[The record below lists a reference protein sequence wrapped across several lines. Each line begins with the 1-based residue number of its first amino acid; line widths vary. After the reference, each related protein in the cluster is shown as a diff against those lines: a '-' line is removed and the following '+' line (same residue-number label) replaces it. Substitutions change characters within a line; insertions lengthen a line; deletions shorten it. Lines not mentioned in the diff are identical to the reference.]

1 MDDNK
6 DWNKFFI
13 GALGFM
19 FIILLICAGLSS
31 YDTEPTKTEIESTI
45 QQAKN
50 SNDPK
55 LKQQALD
62 LERKIQEQENAKLQK
77 KIQKINDS
85 ISQK

>member
-1 MDDNK
+1 MNDDSK
-6 DWNKFFI
+6 IFGYFI
-13 GALGFM
+13 LI
-19 FIILLICAGLSS
+19 FIVCGLIAASAP
-31 YDTEPTKTEIESTI
+31 PTQSEIESTI

>member
-1 MDDNK
+1 MNDDSK
-6 DWNKFFI
+6 IFGYFI
-13 GALGFM
+13 LIFIVGGLIAALF
-19 FIILLICAGLSS
+19 AASAP
-31 YDTEPTKTEIESTI
+31 PTQSEIESTI

>member
-6 DWNKFFI
+6 DWNGNFI

-19 FIILLICAGLSS
+19 FIMLLICGGLALS
-31 YDTEPTKTEIESTI
+31 DTEYTQSRIESTI

-50 SNDPK
+50 SNNPK

-62 LERKIQEQENAKLQK
+62 LERKIQEKENAKLQRQ
-77 KIQKINDS
+77 IQKINDS
-85 ISQK
+85 I

>member
-6 DWNKFFI
+6 DWNKIFI
-13 GALGFM
+13 GVFGFM
-19 FIILLICAGLSS
+19 FIILLIYAGLSS

>member
-6 DWNKFFI
+6 DWNQNFI
-13 GALGFM
+13 GVLV
-19 FIILLICAGLSS
+19 FIFIMLLICGALSS
-31 YDTEPTKTEIESTI
+31 YNPEPTKSEIESTI

-62 LERKIQEQENAKLQK
+62 LERKIQEKENAKLQK
-77 KIQKINDS
+77 QIQKINDS
-85 ISQK
+85 IQ

>member
-1 MDDNK
+1 MNDNEK
-6 DWNKFFI
+6 INFWKMFFWVFI
-13 GALGFM
+13 GLGLIALELF
-19 FIILLICAGLSS
+19 AG
-31 YDTEPTKTEIESTI
+31 TEPTKSQIESTI

-62 LERKIQEQENAKLQK
+62 LERKIQEKENAKLQK
-77 KIQKINDS
+77 EIQKINDS

>member
-1 MDDNK
+1 MNDDSK
-6 DWNKFFI
+6 IFGYFI
-13 GALGFM
+13 LIFIVCGLIAALF
-19 FIILLICAGLSS
+19 ASS
-31 YDTEPTKTEIESTI
+31 DPPTQSEIESTI

>member
-1 MDDNK
+1 MNDDSK
-6 DWNKFFI
+6 IFGYFI
-13 GALGFM
+13 LIFIVCGLIAALF
-19 FIILLICAGLSS
+19 AAS
-31 YDTEPTKTEIESTI
+31 DPPTQSEIESTI

-62 LERKIQEQENAKLQK
+62 LERKIQEQEKAKLQK

>member
-6 DWNKFFI
+6 DWNKIFI
-13 GALGFM
+13 GVFGFM

-62 LERKIQEQENAKLQK
+62 LERKIQEQEHAKLQK